1 MKLMSKK
8 EVMETLDV
16 DKNGR
21 IEVDDALEL
30 VKHDAEKA
38 LMYGAAVGFAAGFGA
53 MAILCMVF

>member
-1 MKLMSKK
+1 MKLMTKQ
-8 EVMETLDV
+8 EVLNTLDV

-38 LMYGAAVGFAAGFGA
+38 LKFGAVAGFAVGFAA

>member
-1 MKLMSKK
+1 MKLMTKQ
-8 EVMETLDV
+8 EVLNTLDV

-21 IEVDDALEL
+21 IDVDDALEL

-38 LMYGAAVGFAAGFGA
+38 LMYGGAIGFVAGFAA